1 MVDFEDRRVSN
12 QLGPLIAFNLIGSA
26 LPPTAPV
33 SVYQLPGDVKVGSR
47 IKARKLKAKNAA
59 LHQAEGAILT
69 RGKME
74 HTLEEVRPSVPSVNH
89 AQLLIAEDDVPLAHF
104 LRRGFETGYGVDVV
118 HDGESALN
126 AVNGHQYNLVI
137 LDLNLPKLD
146 GMSLLKQLRPTK
158 PNLPVLVLTGRSQ
171 LEDRVS
177 ALDGGADDCL
187 IKPFSF
193 HELNARVRALL
204 RRNGTGSTGV
214 QQVGD
219 LLLSRAE
226 FRVERGGKAIHLT
239 VKEFALLEYLMM
251 NAKRP
256 VTRAQIMENV
266 WKAPYDPS
274 TNLVDV
280 YVKYVR
286 DKVDLDAP
294 TKLIRTIRRVGY
306 VLSEN

>member
-1 MVDFEDRRVSN
+1 ME
-12 QLGPLIAFNLIGSA
+12 PL
-26 LPPTAPV
+26 
-33 SVYQLPGDVKVGSR
+33 QE
-47 IKARKLKAKNAA
+47 IK
-59 LHQAEGAILT
+59 
-69 RGKME
+69 
-74 HTLEEVRPSVPSVNH
+74 PSVPSTN

-104 LRRGFETGYGVDVV
+104 LRRGFESRYGVDLV
-118 HDGESALN
+118 HDGESALS
-126 AVNGHQYNLVI
+126 AVNGHQYNLII

-146 GMSLLKQLRPTK
+146 GMALLKQLRPAK
-158 PNLPVLVLTGRSQ
+158 PNLPVLVLTGRNQ

-177 ALDGGADDCL
+177 ALDSGADDCL

-204 RRNGTGSTGV
+204 RRNRTGTGGV

-226 FRVERGGKAIHLT
+226 FRVERGGKKIQLT
-239 VKEFALLEYLMM
+239 VKEFALLEYLMV
-251 NAKRP
+251 NAGRP
-256 VTRAQIMENV
+256 VTREQIMENV

-280 YVKYVR
+280 YIKYVR
-286 DKVDLDAP
+286 DKVDHDAP

-306 VLSEN
+306 VLSED